1 MSLGGW
7 AIGEKLYNWIRER
20 SPQPVKI
27 LEMGSGSGSH
37 KLSEHYNMHC
47 IEHDMK
53 WMNKY
58 DGITYY
64 HAPIVDGW
72 YDPAVIDEVPKDYDM
87 LLIDGPPGKIGR
99 LGILN
104 YVEEL
109 KMGGKVII
117 IDDIQRQA
125 ENSLFL
131 QLWAAIG
138 SGETEVLVDGKKKF
152 GVIYNSDN
160 EI

>member
-1 MSLGGW
+1 
-7 AIGEKLYNWIRER
+7 
-20 SPQPVKI
+20 
-27 LEMGSGSGSH
+27 
-37 KLSEHYNMHC
+37 
-47 IEHDMK
+47 
-53 WMNKY
+53 MNQQV
-58 DGITYY
+58 G
-64 HAPIVDGW
+64 
-72 YDPAVIDEVPKDYDM
+72 
-87 LLIDGPPGKIGR
+87 GR

-152 GVIYNSDN
+152 GVIYNS
-160 EI
+160 